1 MVGGDSAER
10 GGVRGRGWEGGAG
23 GGLRQMDLLDG
34 QAKGGENVPMWV
46 EPARGRGQWAE
57 PVLVKDVQLCNFV
70 VV

>member
-1 MVGGDSAER
+1 
-10 GGVRGRGWEGGAG
+10 
-23 GGLRQMDLLDG
+23 MDPLDG